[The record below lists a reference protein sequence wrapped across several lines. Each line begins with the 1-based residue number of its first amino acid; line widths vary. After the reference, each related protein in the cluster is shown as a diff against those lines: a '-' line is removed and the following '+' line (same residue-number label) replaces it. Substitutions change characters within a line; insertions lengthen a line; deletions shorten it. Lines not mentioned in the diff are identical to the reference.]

1 VSELSDHIIAM
12 ADKPESEPAKTP
24 DHSREAP
31 ARKMT
36 VVGIGASAG
45 GLDAL
50 KQFFSVM
57 PADTGLAFVVVVHLA
72 PQRESHLAELLQPR
86 AKMPVQQVADS
97 AELKP
102 NRVYVIPPGRNLS
115 AVDTHL
121 RVTPMETDRLAR
133 APVDHFLRTLAET
146 RDGSSIAV
154 ILSGTGTDGA
164 DGVRHIRE
172 AGGLVLVQDPGEAEY
187 DGMPRSAINSG
198 VVDLVAP
205 VAEMPRHI
213 TSFVGTKPQVPA
225 ADEGRPRGEGTDP
238 MQQILTAV
246 RVRTG
251 QDFSRYKRSTVGRRV
266 MRRMQVVG
274 VQTLDQYL
282 ELTREKN
289 GREAA
294 ELLDDLLINVTSFFR
309 DAAVFR
315 ALERDI
321 VPRLFEG
328 KGGADK
334 VRVWSVG
341 CATGEEA
348 YSIGMLLLE
357 EAARRPNGPQVQ
369 VFASDLHERSLRYAR
384 EGLYPAAIAND
395 VPRERLDRFFRDQ
408 EGGYRITKSLRDIV
422 VFAQHNLLQDPPF
435 SRLDLIICRNVLI
448 YLQADAQ
455 REVVD
460 LFHYALNAGGYLVLG
475 TAETLERS
483 DLFRLESKE
492 SHLYRRRDARR
503 RELRLPT
510 PQPPPP
516 PVPEPGS
523 APASRAGS
531 GPSKPASKPA
541 VESRGDEAQ
550 AYGTLHLRMLER
562 YTAPSILM
570 DQDYTV
576 VHLSEGAGVYLLH
589 PSGSPTMNVFKLLR
603 EELRVELRA
612 TLLAARER
620 KTEVRSR
627 PVPIGIDG
635 SERHVVLRVSPAG
648 EGELEGLI
656 LVVFDEAEPE
666 PQTPQTADQ
675 AQASAN
681 ASVREL
687 ETELDVTRNRL
698 QTMMEEFETSQEEMR
713 ASNEE
718 LQSAN
723 EELRSTMEELE
734 TSREELQSI
743 NEELQTLNQENKH
756 KVEELS
762 QLTNDLQNLL
772 QATDVAT
779 IFLDRN
785 LRILRYTPRVSGIFN
800 VRNSDRGR
808 PLADLTHHLRYPG
821 LNDDARKVLQ
831 TLVPI
836 EREVESETTD
846 GWYVVRVIPYRTMDD
861 RIEGVVITLI
871 DITALKRSETALRA
885 SEARFRAVANVVPDL
900 LWQAGPDG
908 STSWFND
915 RWYSYTDRR
924 RRKPKDSAG

>member
-1 VSELSDHIIAM
+1 MRRRPSGDRHRRRRTAVPMPCRTRLQRARSQPLEERPGRGWPLARHPNAGRARPNAHEPGTSGSERGPGAQCDSVRRACTGISRACGSLAGDSQPSARLKPRVVVLVLCAPLAQAARIRALRLQFVM
-12 ADKPESEPAKTP
+12 PDKPGPEPAKKP
-24 DHSREAP
+24 DHPRETP

-50 KQFFSVM
+50 KQFFGIV

-86 AKMPVQQVADS
+86 AKIPVRQVADS
-97 AELKP
+97 AHLEP
-102 NRVYVIPPGRNLS
+102 NHVYVIPPGRNLS

-121 RVTPMETDRLAR
+121 RVTPMEPDRLAR

-164 DGVRHIRE
+164 EGVRHIRE
-172 AGGLVLVQDPGEAEY
+172 AGGLVLVQDPTEAEY

-198 VVDLVAP
+198 VVDVVSRVAD
-205 VAEMPRHI
+205 MPRHI
-213 TSFVGTKPQVPA
+213 ASFVGTKPQVPT
-225 ADEGRPRGEGTDP
+225 ADEERPRGDGTDL

-266 MRRMQVVG
+266 MRRMQVAG

-294 ELLDDLLINVTSFFR
+294 ALLDDLLINVTSFFR
-309 DAAVFR
+309 DATVFR
-315 ALERDI
+315 TLERDV

-328 KGGADK
+328 KGAADK

-357 EAARRPNGPQVQ
+357 EAARRPKGPQVQ

-422 VFAQHNLLQDPPF
+422 VFAAHNLLQDPPF

-460 LFHYALNAGGYLVLG
+460 LFHYALNAGGFLLLG

-483 DLFRLESKE
+483 DLFRLERKD
-492 SHLYRRRDARR
+492 SHLYRRRSARR
-503 RELRLPT
+503 RELRLPA
-510 PQPPPP
+510 PPPP
-516 PVPEPGS
+516 PPPAPGPRPG
-523 APASRAGS
+523 AGPGS
-531 GPSKPASKPA
+531 GPSKPAAETRS
-541 VESRGDEAQ
+541 DEAQ
-550 AYGTLHLRMLER
+550 AFDTLHLRMLER
-562 YTAPSILM
+562 YSAPSLLM
-570 DQDYTV
+570 DRESTV
-576 VHLSEGAGVYLLH
+576 VHLSEGAGTYLLH

-620 KTEVRSR
+620 RVEVRSR
-627 PVPIGIDG
+627 PVPLGIDG
-635 SERHVVLRVSPAG
+635 SQRDVVLRVSPAG

-656 LVVFDEAEPE
+656 LVVFDEVEP
-666 PQTPQTADQ
+666 TPQGPATE
-675 AQASAN
+675 AQAD

-687 ETELDVTRNRL
+687 ESELDVTRNRL
-698 QTMMEEFETSQEEMR
+698 QTIMEEFETSQEEMR

-743 NEELQTLNQENKH
+743 NEELQTLNQENRH
-756 KVEELS
+756 KVEE
-762 QLTNDLQNLL
+762 
-772 QATDVAT
+772 
-779 IFLDRN
+779 
-785 LRILRYTPRVSGIFN
+785 
-800 VRNSDRGR
+800 
-808 PLADLTHHLRYPG
+808 
-821 LNDDARKVLQ
+821 
-831 TLVPI
+831 
-836 EREVESETTD
+836 
-846 GWYVVRVIPYRTMDD
+846 M
-861 RIEGVVITLI
+861 
-871 DITALKRSETALRA
+871 
-885 SEARFRAVANVVPDL
+885 
-900 LWQAGPDG
+900 
-908 STSWFND
+908 
-915 RWYSYTDRR
+915 
-924 RRKPKDSAG
+924 

>member
-1 VSELSDHIIAM
+1 MCAAGAAHHIRALRLQLVLPH
-12 ADKPESEPAKTP
+12 KPGPEPAKKP
-24 DHSREAP
+24 DHPRETP

-86 AKMPVQQVADS
+86 AKMPVQQVTDT

-164 DGVRHIRE
+164 EGVRHIRG

-198 VVDLVAP
+198 VVDLVVP
-205 VAEMPRHI
+205 VKEMPRHI
-213 TSFVGTKPQVPA
+213 TSFVGTKPQVLA
-225 ADEGRPRGEGTDP
+225 ADERPREGTDP

-251 QDFSRYKRSTVGRRV
+251 QDFSRYKRSTVGRRI

-282 ELTREKN
+282 ELTRDKK

-294 ELLDDLLINVTSFFR
+294 ALLDDLLINVTSFFR

-315 ALERDI
+315 TLERDI

-328 KGGADK
+328 KGGMDK

-348 YSIGMLLLE
+348 YSIGMLLIE
-357 EAARRPNGPQVQ
+357 EAARHPNGPQVQ

-395 VPRERLDRFFRDQ
+395 VPRERLDRFFREQ
-408 EGGYRITKSLRDIV
+408 EGGYRITKSLRDII

-460 LFHYALNAGGYLVLG
+460 LFHYALNARGFLLLG
-475 TAETLERS
+475 TAETLDRS
-483 DLFRLESKE
+483 DLFRLESKDG
-492 SHLYRRRDARR
+492 HLYRRRDARR
-503 RELRLPT
+503 RELRFPA
-510 PQPPPP
+510 PPPP
-516 PVPEPGS
+516 PPPAPGPE
-523 APASRAGS
+523 PASRPGS
-531 GPSKPASKPA
+531 GASKP
-541 VESRGDEAQ
+541 
-550 AYGTLHLRMLER
+550 
-562 YTAPSILM
+562 
-570 DQDYTV
+570 V
-576 VHLSEGAGVYLLH
+576 V
-589 PSGSPTMNVFKLLR
+589 
-603 EELRVELRA
+603 
-612 TLLAARER
+612 
-620 KTEVRSR
+620 
-627 PVPIGIDG
+627 D
-635 SERHVVLRVSPAG
+635 
-648 EGELEGLI
+648 
-656 LVVFDEAEPE
+656 
-666 PQTPQTADQ
+666 
-675 AQASAN
+675 
-681 ASVREL
+681 
-687 ETELDVTRNRL
+687 TR
-698 QTMMEEFETSQEEMR
+698 
-713 ASNEE
+713 
-718 LQSAN
+718 
-723 EELRSTMEELE
+723 
-734 TSREELQSI
+734 
-743 NEELQTLNQENKH
+743 
-756 KVEELS
+756 
-762 QLTNDLQNLL
+762 
-772 QATDVAT
+772 
-779 IFLDRN
+779 
-785 LRILRYTPRVSGIFN
+785 
-800 VRNSDRGR
+800 
-808 PLADLTHHLRYPG
+808 
-821 LNDDARKVLQ
+821 
-831 TLVPI
+831 
-836 EREVESETTD
+836 
-846 GWYVVRVIPYRTMDD
+846 
-861 RIEGVVITLI
+861 
-871 DITALKRSETALRA
+871 
-885 SEARFRAVANVVPDL
+885 
-900 LWQAGPDG
+900 
-908 STSWFND
+908 
-915 RWYSYTDRR
+915 
-924 RRKPKDSAG
+924 